1 MRNEEQVWLENL
13 YDRLC
18 LKIKAECERTGS
30 GIPYIPEGGAY
41 YDMGKENIAWW
52 TNGFWPGIL
61 WQMYTATGEELY
73 KKNAEAVEQRME
85 QMLEEFVG
93 LDHDAGFLW
102 LLSAVAGYRITG
114 NKRSCINALHAANIL
129 AGRFNPAGGFIRA
142 WGCEGSSEKSG
153 WMIIDCLMNLPLLYW
168 ASEHT
173 KDPRYKNIAIMHTDT
188 AMKYLLRSDGS
199 VYHIANLDPE
209 TGELVGYP
217 DCQGYSSSASW
228 SRGQAWALYGMTL
241 AHLHTGNT
249 KYLEAAKCCAH
260 YFIANTVAT
269 GYVPLCDFRAPLE
282 PVIYDTSA
290 GAIAASGL
298 LALSRQV
305 AAEEKEMYTDAA
317 IKILKALDEKHCNWD
332 IRTDSLLAQGCV
344 AYHSRQT
351 DVPLIYGDYFFIEA
365 VTGLL
370 ENGIFMW

>member
-1 MRNEEQVWLENL
+1 
-13 YDRLC
+13 
-18 LKIKAECERTGS
+18 
-30 GIPYIPEGGAY
+30 
-41 YDMGKENIAWW
+41 
-52 TNGFWPGIL
+52 
-61 WQMYTATGEELY
+61 
-73 KKNAEAVEQRME
+73 
-85 QMLEEFVG
+85 
-93 LDHDAGFLW
+93 
-102 LLSAVAGYRITG
+102 
-114 NKRSCINALHAANIL
+114 
-129 AGRFNPAGGFIRA
+129 
-142 WGCEGSSEKSG
+142 
-153 WMIIDCLMNLPLLYW
+153 MIIDCLMNLPLLYW

-188 AMKYLLRSDGS
+188 AMKYLLRNDGS

>member
-1 MRNEEQVWLENL
+1 MIWEKRISHGGRM
-13 YDRLC
+13 D
-18 LKIKAECERTGS
+18 S
-30 GIPYIPEGGAY
+30 GPEYCGRCIQQPE
-41 YDMGKENIAWW
+41 KN
-52 TNGFWPGIL
+52 
-61 WQMYTATGEELY
+61 YT

-102 LLSAVAGYRITG
+102 LLSAVADYRITG